1 VLELARAGAHVVAAR
16 RRLAPLEAVAAEVR
30 ALGRRARAVAC
41 DVRDAA
47 QVDAVVAET
56 MREFGR
62 IDLLVN
68 NAGYRIR
75 APRRLAA

>member
-1 VLELARAGAHVVAAR
+1 
-16 RRLAPLEAVAAEVR
+16 
-30 ALGRRARAVAC
+30 VAC

-56 MREFGR
+56 MQEFGR